1 MKNILITFVTPWYG
15 YFAGGAE
22 VAARSLAEQLAK
34 RGCDVQVLTT
44 CCRSPFENWWQ
55 NTLPSGVEQLNG
67 VTVRRFPVNNQG
79 EDLYHAANYK
89 IIHGIQIDEK
99 YQRQFVNHSINS
111 QALIDFACVNTRGHL
126 VIGLPYIYGLT
137 YSLVKALNG
146 RASIMPCF
154 HDEPQLKWITS
165 AEMMTLSRQILF
177 LTEAE
182 KTLAIQQFGQVVGRR
197 LVESTVIGVGIELPA
212 NIKKILDKNDYSYSK
227 DIKLKYQLPEKFFVY
242 VGRKDIGKNILTLI
256 NYFQDYQASGGEAS
270 LVFLG
275 GGDANLLPKDKEFID
290 LGFLPEE
297 DKYLIISQAQGLI
310 NLSVNESF
318 SLVLM
323 EAWLC
328 EIPVIV
334 HRGCEVTTGH
344 CLNSQGGIPISSSEE
359 FQAAL
364 KVLSNEDTNKILAR
378 FGKRY
383 VQSKYSWD
391 SVIDRFL
398 RSAYQG

>member
-1 MKNILITFVTPWYG
+1 MNYIPITFVTPWYG

-34 RGCDVQVLTT
+34 RGYDVQVLTT

-79 EDLYHAANYK
+79 EDLYHEANHQ

-111 QALIDFACVNTRGHL
+111 QALIDYACVNTEGHI

-154 HDEPQLKWITS
+154 HYEPQLQWITT
-165 AEMMTLSRQILF
+165 AEMMALSQQILF
-177 LTEAE
+177 LTEEE
-182 KTLAIQQFGQVVGRR
+182 KTLAIQQFGQLVGRR
-197 LVESTVIGVGIELPA
+197 LVESSVIGVGVELPTD
-212 NIKKILDKNDYSYSK
+212 IKKLLDKNDCNYSK

-256 NYFQDYQASGGEAS
+256 NYFQNYQASGGKAS

-275 GGDANLLPKDKEFID
+275 GGDANLLPKRKGFID

-364 KVLSNEDTNKILAR
+364 KVLSKEDTSKILAR